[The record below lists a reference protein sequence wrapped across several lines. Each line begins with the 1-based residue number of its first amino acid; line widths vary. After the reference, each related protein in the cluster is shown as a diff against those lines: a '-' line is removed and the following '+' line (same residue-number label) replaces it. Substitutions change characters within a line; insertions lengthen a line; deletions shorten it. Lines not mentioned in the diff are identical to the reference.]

1 MKPSKYLPKH
11 GMELVPWPQLCLRGL
26 HQAWSV
32 YLLGLVQWPDP
43 CSQSSTA
50 LCSEFS
56 LGSLLANHCHCLE
69 RLGSMGVGGG
79 SSRFVVL
86 LLPQHSICPQGPQK
100 LSLTPH
106 LNGTLSF
113 MPLKIF
119 HSNNSSHL
127 CWSPPCHPHPP
138 GLTEAGEEAPC

>member
-1 MKPSKYLPKH
+1 MSKWSP
-11 GMELVPWPQLCLRGL
+11 ELAEHITSLGEDKRSPLLYRQ
-26 HQAWSV
+26 
-32 YLLGLVQWPDP
+32 YLL
-43 CSQSSTA
+43 
-50 LCSEFS
+50 
-56 LGSLLANHCHCLE
+56 
-69 RLGSMGVGGG
+69 GVGGG